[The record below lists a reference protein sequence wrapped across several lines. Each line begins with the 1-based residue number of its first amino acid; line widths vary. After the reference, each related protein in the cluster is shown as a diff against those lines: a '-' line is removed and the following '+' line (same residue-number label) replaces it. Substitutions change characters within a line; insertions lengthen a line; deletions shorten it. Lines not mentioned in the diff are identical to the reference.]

1 MRGEKIQLGCVIF
14 VFRGKNWIAVDML
27 LTVVAA
33 AGSLSIW
40 DYLATEKGSC

>member
-1 MRGEKIQLGCVIF
+1 MIS
-14 VFRGKNWIAVDML
+14 VFHGKNWIAVDML
-27 LTVVAA
+27 FTVVAA